1 MTDEFWDFIYRVAV
15 SFCCAA
21 IGVLFLLLCGL
32 NETFGYT
39 GDAAHSM
46 LIIFFLGGFF
56 FLSLGIFLII
66 DCGRNGSTGLKQ

>member
-1 MTDEFWDFIYRVAV
+1 MQ
-15 SFCCAA
+15 C